1 MALTSSQMQTPTQE
15 PRMRTMDFVSAETKT
30 CPACRKCEF
39 DEPESRLSAD
49 VPAAKT
55 GEACFTIG
63 CDFTLTP
70 VSLSPSE
77 TSWPLPRQS
86 QAISTI
92 RIRPIPSC
100 SSPQAYHICQY

>member
-1 MALTSSQMQTPTQE
+1 MACTSSTLHFPQQE
-15 PRMRTMDFVSAETKT
+15 PRMRTMDFVSVETKV

-49 VPAAKT
+49 GPAAKT

-70 VSLSPSE
+70 VSLATSE
-77 TSWPLPRQS
+77 TSWPLRRKSPG
-86 QAISTI
+86 ISII
-92 RIRPIPSC
+92 RSRPIPDC
-100 SSPQAYHICQY
+100 SSAEEGQRWQ